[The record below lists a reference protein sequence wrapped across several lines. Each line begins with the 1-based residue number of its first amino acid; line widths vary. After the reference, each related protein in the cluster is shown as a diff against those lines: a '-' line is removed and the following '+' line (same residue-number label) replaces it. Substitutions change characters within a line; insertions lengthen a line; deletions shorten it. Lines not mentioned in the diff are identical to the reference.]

1 VNDSATTNT
10 RALAVFGHGSGA
22 GAMLSGDGRRTGV
35 AAEVLHVDLD
45 QFVAAVE
52 IRRAPE
58 LRGRPVAVGGSGDP
72 AMHREVVS
80 TASYEARAFGVR
92 SGMPLRS
99 AVRRCPEL
107 VVIPVDAA
115 AYSAASAE
123 VMAVLREFG
132 DVEVLGWD
140 EAFVAP
146 AGAADETAHAIR
158 AAVLER
164 TRLSCSVGVGDTRQ
178 RAKLATGFAKP
189 AGVFR
194 LDAANWASLM
204 SHRPTTAL
212 WGIGPRQA
220 ARLAEAGLHTVADL
234 AAADEQAL
242 ITRFGP
248 TIGPR
253 LRDLGRGGAPGDVG
267 VVTEPREPVSRGHQ
281 RTYPVDLVGIEE
293 VRGALGALA
302 AEVTAEIA
310 AEGRSAARVFV
321 TVRTA
326 SFFTRTLATKFAEP
340 TTDAALVTDAALRV
354 LERFEL
360 RRPVRLL
367 GVRLE
372 FPR

>member
-1 VNDSATTNT
+1 
-10 RALAVFGHGSGA
+10 
-22 GAMLSGDGRRTGV
+22 M

-52 IRRAPE
+52 IRRAPH
-58 LRGRPVAVGGSGDP
+58 LRGRAVAVGGSGDP

-92 SGMPLRS
+92 SGLPLRV
-99 AVRRCPEL
+99 AVRRCPDL
-107 VVIPVDAA
+107 VVIPVDTDAYAA
-115 AYSAASAE
+115 ASTE

-140 EAFVAP
+140 EAFLAP
-146 AGAADETAHAIR
+146 SGAAEETAHAVR
-158 AAVLER
+158 AAVLDR
-164 TRLSCSVGVGDTRQ
+164 TGLSCSVGIGDTRQ

-194 LDAANWASLM
+194 LDADNWAELM
-204 SHRPTTAL
+204 AHRPTTAL

-234 AAADEQAL
+234 GAADEQMMIA
-242 ITRFGP
+242 RFGP

-253 LRDLGRGGAPGDVG
+253 LRDIGMGGAPGDIG

-281 RTYPVDLVGIEE
+281 HTYPVDLVELLDI
-293 VRGALGALA
+293 RAALVELA
-302 AEVTAEIA
+302 EAVTAEIV

-321 TVRTA
+321 TVRTS
-326 SFFTRTLATKFAEP
+326 SFFTRTLATKLAGP
-340 TTDAALVTDAALRV
+340 TTDAAVVTEAALRV